1 MRERHFFVK
10 NYDRTI
16 EFEEFIM
23 TLFYITLILAA
34 SIFILVTVQSYQ
46 LASTGLQER
55 IDVLEKREMNLQVSL
70 EREKTRQNEFESM
83 LSDLQKETRGLV
95 TENDN
100 CSNKLETVRQ
110 LEQELELQGQKAQFK
125 RDQNRLGD
133 LNR

>member
-1 MRERHFFVK
+1 
-10 NYDRTI
+10 
-16 EFEEFIM
+16 M